1 MSGLLEPDIGG
12 RGGRS
17 MKQKTKYT
25 NEPIQARV
33 VRDFLPP
40 PEDLVFKEDN
50 VKVTMS
56 LSRSSVEF
64 FKHTARQRHTHY
76 QKMIRNLLDTYADKF
91 K

>member
-1 MSGLLEPDIGG
+1 
-12 RGGRS
+12 

-25 NEPIQARV
+25 NETIQARV

-50 VKVTMS
+50 VKVTMF

>member
-1 MSGLLEPDIGG
+1 
-12 RGGRS
+12 

-76 QKMIRNLLDTYADKF
+76 QKMIRNLLDTYVDKF